1 MNPVIDSLVSQS
13 LGPQSTV
20 VEQAVEMLV
29 RRRAELQNRPP
40 DEPELLGLVGIILE
54 LSARGI
60 SGR

>member
-20 VEQAVEMLV
+20 VKQAVEMLV

-54 LSARGI
+54 LSACGI
-60 SGR
+60 SGQ